1 MMKLPNDPDQFR
13 HFRGDPP
20 DIKLQAWKQMQERL
34 ASRDRARIVAWA
46 VVIIFTALV
55 RWGS

>member
-34 ASRDRARIVAWA
+34 ASRDRAIIVAA
-46 VVIIFTALV
+46 IVSALV
-55 RWGS
+55 TAIARWGS